1 MSAHGGFRSDGI
13 PNSVQYATKNGANI
27 STPTELIA
35 GGNAAINITDVI
47 VSKDSDGDVSFY
59 NGTGHA
65 NQLLWTSY
73 LKSSDNGNSS
83 DVISFTSALKIDNAS
98 GLYVKLNNTNT
109 DYTILVNYYTSN
121 TR

>member
-1 MSAHGGFRSDGI
+1 MSANGSFRTDGI
-13 PNSVQYATKNGANI
+13 PNSVQYATKNGVNI

-83 DVISFTSALKIDNAS
+83 DVISFTSALKINNAS